1 MNSRQ
6 NNLQFEVR
14 ALQQRWPI
22 DDRTRRAIVGTLLTI
37 LKDDA
42 ASYRDK
48 NAAIRGLLAAE
59 AQNQK
64 DEHTA
69 ALQSDRNRFLEV
81 AQQLGIDADFRL
93 VGQEPADTSLGGVDG
108 RIKDD
113 ATGVERYRAQ
123 ADDAEQGG

>member
-1 MNSRQ
+1 MFNKDF
-6 NNLQFEVR
+6 NLQIK

-22 DDRTRRAIVGTLLTI
+22 DERTRRAIIGALLTV

-48 NAAIRGLLAAE
+48 NAAIRGLLTAE

-69 ALQSDRNRFLEV
+69 ALQSDRNRFLKV

-93 VGQEPADTSLGGVDG
+93 VGEEPAGTNHVGVDG
-108 RIKDD
+108 PERRDE
-113 ATGVERYRAQ
+113 AAVERHRAQ
-123 ADDAEQGG
+123 ADDEEQSS

>member
-1 MNSRQ
+1 MNNRDFQ
-6 NNLQFEVR
+6 IEIK
-14 ALQQRWPI
+14 ALRQRWAI
-22 DDRTRRAIVGTLLTI
+22 DSRIKEAVIGTLINI
-37 LKDDA
+37 LADKT
-42 ASYRDK
+42 ASHRDK

-93 VGQEPADTSLGGVDG
+93 VGQEPAGTNHVGTDG
-108 RIKDD
+108 PERRDE
-113 ATGVERYRAQ
+113 AAVERYRTET
-123 ADDAEQGG
+123 DDTEQGG

>member
-1 MNSRQ
+1 MQERKDDR
-6 NNLQFEVR
+6 LMARV
-14 ALQQRWPI
+14 LQQRWP
-22 DDRTRRAIVGTLLTI
+22 TE
-37 LKDDA
+37 
-42 ASYRDK
+42 ASYRERCILRMMQILEDANSSPREK
-48 NAAIRGLLAAE
+48 VMAFKAILAAE

-108 RIKDD
+108 RIRDD

-123 ADDAEQGG
+123 ANDEEQSG

>member
-1 MNSRQ
+1 MFNKDL
-6 NNLQFEVR
+6 NLQIK

-81 AQQLGIDADFRL
+81 AQQLGIDADFKL
-93 VGQEPADTSLGGVDG
+93 VGQEPADTDNVRTNGTDSDNE
-108 RIKDD
+108 
-113 ATGVERYRAQ
+113 TGIE
-123 ADDAEQGG
+123 

>member
-1 MNSRQ
+1 MFNKDL
-6 NNLQFEVR
+6 NLQIK

-93 VGQEPADTSLGGVDG
+93 VGQEPAGTNHVGTDG
-108 RIKDD
+108 PERRDE
-113 ATGVERYRAQ
+113 AAVERYRTET
-123 ADDAEQGG
+123 DDTEQGG